1 MVATMHYTKM
11 DDKKNEVDNE
21 ILFTEIVK
29 DIIAI
34 DLRNRRMSDKK
45 VENFY
50 DEVLKQKRV

>member
-11 DDKKNEVDNE
+11 DDKKNDGDNE